1 MKKKQNLI
9 QWWIYYS
16 CLWLLSH
23 GIIFKSDSFHLNVKY
38 INISEER
45 GIDNHLT
52 IPTISS
58 RIVSDDD
65 EESGNDDQNG
75 KINLI

>member
-1 MKKKQNLI
+1 
-9 QWWIYYS
+9 
-16 CLWLLSH
+16 
-23 GIIFKSDSFHLNVKY
+23 LNVKY